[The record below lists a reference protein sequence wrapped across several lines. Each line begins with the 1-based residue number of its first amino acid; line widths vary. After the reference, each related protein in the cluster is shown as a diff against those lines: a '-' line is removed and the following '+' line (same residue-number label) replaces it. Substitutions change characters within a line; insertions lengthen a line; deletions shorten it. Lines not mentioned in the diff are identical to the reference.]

1 MRRLKVFKKKITVYS
16 QNHMNIMG
24 RIYGQN
30 AELLNAKVRVVLV
43 ATVA

>member
-1 MRRLKVFKKKITVYS
+1 MIFKKIITVCS

-30 AELLNAKVRVVLV
+30 AELLNFKARGVIIANVV
-43 ATVA
+43 

>member
-1 MRRLKVFKKKITVYS
+1 MRRLMKIITVCS

-30 AELLNAKVRVVLV
+30 AELLNAKARDVLV
-43 ATVA
+43 ATAV